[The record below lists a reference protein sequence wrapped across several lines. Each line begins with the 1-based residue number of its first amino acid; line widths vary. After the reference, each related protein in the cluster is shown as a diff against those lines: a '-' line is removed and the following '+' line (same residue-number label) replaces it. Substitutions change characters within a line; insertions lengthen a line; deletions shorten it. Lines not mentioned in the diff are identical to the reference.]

1 MARMEPR
8 EIQVER
14 LTLREPNGG
23 RIRAILETAPSRNP
37 DADSGVPVVRLSL
50 LSPTGEVALVAEVD
64 ETGEPQVFVGNP
76 DRGTTVIIGRQAID
90 HWHGGNIVA
99 SLMSTGEGGKLE
111 LRDADG
117 SEILNLPRSVD

>member
-23 RIRAILETAPSRNP
+23 RVRAILETAPSRNP

-50 LSPTGEVALVAEVD
+50 FSPTGEVALIAEVD

-76 DRGTTVIIGRQAID
+76 DRGTTVIIGRHALD
-90 HWHGGNIVA
+90 CWAGGNIVA
-99 SLMSTGEGGKLE
+99 SLLSTEDGGKLE
-111 LRDADG
+111 LRDG
-117 SEILNLPRSVD
+117 EGKGLGETCT